1 MAKKTDKTEAQLA
14 AVEETLGRTEQ
25 WIENNSKT
33 LSTAVFVIV
42 AAIALFLGYGKF
54 YSEPLNNEAH
64 AEMFMAEKYFETDS
78 FNLALNGDGQ
88 YLGLIDISEDY
99 GNTEAGNLAHYYA
112 GICFLNLNDNESAI
126 DYLSEYKGSDELLSS
141 IALGSIGD
149 AYMNLGDTDK
159 AISHYEKAATNSA
172 NKFTAPIYHKRAAL
186 AHENIGNFTEALTHY
201 KAIKKNYG
209 NTQEGADIDKYIT
222 KVSLMR

>member
-33 LSTAVFVIV
+33 LSTAVFVVV
-42 AAIALFLGYGKF
+42 AAIALYLGYGKF
-54 YSEPLNNEAH
+54 YSEPLNSEAH
-64 AEMFMAEKYFETDS
+64 AEMFMAEKYFEADS

-99 GNTEAGNLAHYYA
+99 GNTEAGKLAHYYA
-112 GICFLNLNDNESAI
+112 GICFLNLSDNESAI

-149 AYMNLGDTDK
+149 AYMNLGDTEK
-159 AISHYEKAATNSA
+159 AINHYEKAASNSA
-172 NKFTAPIYHKRAAL
+172 NNFTAPIYHKRAAL
-186 AHENIGNFTEALTHY
+186 AHENMGNFTKALTHY
-201 KAIKKNYG
+201 EIIKKNYSK
-209 NTQEGADIDKYIT
+209 TQEGADIDKYIT
-222 KVSLMR
+222 KVSIMK